1 MAVEHIKKKP
11 GHEGERRKRRERKIN
26 RDSNI
31 ITNIQ
36 RQKGISQSLCVLCVT
51 HWDVRYKD
59 GFQPWKNKETKQM
72 GYPNKNIQINKWT
85 TEGKKKKKLIE
96 DKSRVNLHRKR
107 EREREGKSESI
118 AQFEFNS

>member
-1 MAVEHIKKKP
+1 
-11 GHEGERRKRRERKIN
+11 
-26 RDSNI
+26 
-31 ITNIQ
+31 
-36 RQKGISQSLCVLCVT
+36 
-51 HWDVRYKD
+51 
-59 GFQPWKNKETKQM
+59 M